1 MAFKDSGAVVSAR
14 FPRLLAAAG
23 AVLAAAGVA
32 LSAYAAHAADAGA
45 RASLHSAALMLLV
58 HGVALAAIAPQRVA
72 APGRVALGAMLAG
85 TLLFAGSV
93 VGAHAL
99 ATSTRLAPIGGGL
112 LIASWLALAVA
123 MARR

>member
-1 MAFKDSGAVVSAR
+1 MTFKDSGAVASAR

-58 HGVALAAIAPQRVA
+58 HGVALAAIAPQRVSGL
-72 APGRVALGAMLAG
+72 GRMALGAMLAG
-85 TLLFAGSV
+85 VVLFAGSL
-93 VGAHAL
+93 AASHAL
-99 ATSTRLAPIGGGL
+99 ATSTRLAPVGGGL

-123 MARR
+123 SARR